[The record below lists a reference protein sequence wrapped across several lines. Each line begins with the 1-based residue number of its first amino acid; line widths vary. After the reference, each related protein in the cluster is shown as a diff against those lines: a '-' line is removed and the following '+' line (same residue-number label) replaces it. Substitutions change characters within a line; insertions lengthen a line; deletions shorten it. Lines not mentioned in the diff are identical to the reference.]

1 MKLKY
6 KKTISEGY
14 DNLIRNIGTI
24 LEQGR
29 RQAYNVIN
37 QILTKTYWE
46 IGRQIVEFE
55 QEGKEKA
62 EYGSALLDTLSR
74 DLKQKYG
81 KGFSRRN
88 VLDMRRFYITYPNW
102 QTVSAELSWSHY
114 VELLGIEDN
123 LERSFYEKQC
133 IKEGWSVREL
143 SRQINS
149 ALFYRIALSKD
160 KQGVLE
166 LSKKGQVIKSDKDI
180 VKDPYVLEF
189 LNIPENYKYHRN
201 QRFLG
206 HQKSSIFAC
215 TEKELEQKII
225 DNLQMFLL
233 ELGKGFTF
241 VSRQYRL
248 SLGNKHFYIDL
259 VFYHRILK
267 CFVLIDLKIG
277 EVNHADIAQMNLY
290 LNYFKK
296 EENSENDNEP
306 IGIILGA
313 EKDHVTI
320 EYALGGISNKLFISK
335 YKFYFPDRK
344 ELEIK
349 LKELLE

>member
-1 MKLKY
+1 MKLKSQ
-6 KKTISEGY
+6 KPISKGY
-14 DNLIRNIGTI
+14 GNLIRNIGTI
-24 LEQGR
+24 LEHGR
-29 RQAYNVIN
+29 RQAYNAIN

-55 QEGKEKA
+55 QQGKEKA

-88 VLDMRRFYITYPNW
+88 VLDMRRFYIIYPNW

-114 VELLGIEDN
+114 IELLGMEDN

-133 IKEGWSVREL
+133 IKERWSVREL

-160 KQGVLE
+160 KKGVLE
-166 LSKKGQVIKSDKDI
+166 LSKKGHIIENAEDI
-180 VKDPYVLEF
+180 VKDPYILEF
-189 LNIPENYKYHRN
+189 LKLSENYKY
-201 QRFLG
+201 
-206 HQKSSIFAC
+206 
-215 TEKELEQKII
+215 TEKELEQRII

-241 VSRQYRL
+241 VARQFRIT
-248 SLGNKHFYIDL
+248 LGNQHFYIDL

-267 CFVLIDLKIG
+267 CFVLIDLKVGKI
-277 EVNHADIAQMNLY
+277 NHQDVGQMNLY

-313 EKDHVTI
+313 EKDHFII
-320 EYALGGISNKLFISK
+320 EYALGSISNKLFISK
-335 YKFYFPDRK
+335 YKLYLPDRK

-349 LKELLE
+349 LNKLLE